1 MPRSRRILT
10 AGLCAAACAIALSAC
25 SAQDMEGA
33 VSQLSASAQR
43 ALDDSAAAR
52 EILNADSGIAA
63 ASAACR
69 LYAGWEGLQA
79 DVRSALAPALT
90 TQLERYATDA
100 DPAVSSVVQLTVAL
114 VNGGVDTNQTV
125 VANLREA
132 CRAI

>member
-1 MPRSRRILT
+1 MSRFHRILT
-10 AGLCAAACAIALSAC
+10 AGVCATSCAIALSAC
-25 SAQDMEGA
+25 SAQDVEGA

-52 EILNADSGIAA
+52 DILNADSGIAA
-63 ASAACR
+63 AAASCQ

-79 DVRSALAPALT
+79 DVRAALAPALT
-90 TQLERYATDA
+90 TQLERYAVDA
-100 DPAVSSVVQLTVAL
+100 DPAVSSVVRLTVAL

>member
-1 MPRSRRILT
+1 M
-10 AGLCAAACAIALSAC
+10 SAC
-25 SAQDMEGA
+25 SAQDVEGA
-33 VSQLSASAQR
+33 VSQLSASAQQ

-52 EILNADSGIAA
+52 DLLNADSGIATA
-63 ASAACR
+63 AAACQ

-90 TQLERYATDA
+90 TQLERYAADA
-100 DPAVSSVVQLTVAL
+100 DPAVSSVARLTVAL